1 MGDDARPAF
10 GARGLDALH
19 AVDEGGPCAAAD
31 SAETVTAGRPNG
43 AGAAPKRQPRESRSV
58 KLTLRETE
66 CLGWAAQGK
75 SEWEIS
81 QILGISEHTAEK
93 HLINARVK
101 LGAVNRVHAVATAI
115 RQGLIL

>member
-1 MGDDARPAF
+1 MGDDARPGFLGRRHAASNSDGEGTRIDASVSACDPQRTT
-10 GARGLDALH
+10 GAPIGERLRAKEIRRL
-19 AVDEGGPCAAAD
+19 
-31 SAETVTAGRPNG
+31 TM
-43 AGAAPKRQPRESRSV
+43 REV
-58 KLTLRETE
+58 E

-101 LGAVNRVHAVATAI
+101 LGAVNRVHAVATALRRGVI
-115 RQGLIL
+115 R